1 MASDRLGI
9 PLTPLKA
16 RIFDAIRRAGP
27 NGIGGDAII
36 HELGL
41 PVSPTTLKAH
51 VWQINTRLA
60 ENGYK
65 IVGYGG
71 YRLLK
76 RHTMMIAL
84 GVLPLLVFGAV
95 GLSRPAPAAPPV
107 QKLVMSEG
115 VTLRRMDDNT
125 FRRRWSPIA
134 DMPAATQ
141 VRYLVSEREVAGTVP
156 EAVEPPP
163 RHRLRTRA
171 VRLDVCARHGQRK
184 VITRGGKSWRCRR

>member
-1 MASDRLGI
+1 VKLTWLG
-9 PLTPLKA
+9 T
-16 RIFDAIRRAGP
+16 RA
-27 NGIGGDAII
+27 
-36 HELGL
+36 
-41 PVSPTTLKAH
+41 
-51 VWQINTRLA
+51 
-60 ENGYK
+60 
-65 IVGYGG
+65 
-71 YRLLK
+71 LLR
-76 RHTMMIAL
+76 RHTMMLAL
-84 GVLPLLVFGAV
+84 GGVPLLVFGAAAV
-95 GLSRPAPAAPPV
+95 SRPAPAAPPV
-107 QKLVMSEG
+107 IAKPVITEG
-115 VTLRRMDDNT
+115 VTMRRMDDST